1 MLFEKGAATIRCSV
15 KGLSAEHE
23 KHLNG
28 ALEKHGR
35 QITPSGCVVRA
46 HQGEMTVRGGISRQ
60 NRLHDI
66 SRHIGKLIVMP

>member
-1 MLFEKGAATIRCSV
+1 VALDAVLLEKGAATIRFSV

-28 ALEKHGR
+28 TLEKHGR

-46 HQGEMTVRGGISRQ
+46 HQG
-60 NRLHDI
+60 
-66 SRHIGKLIVMP
+66 K